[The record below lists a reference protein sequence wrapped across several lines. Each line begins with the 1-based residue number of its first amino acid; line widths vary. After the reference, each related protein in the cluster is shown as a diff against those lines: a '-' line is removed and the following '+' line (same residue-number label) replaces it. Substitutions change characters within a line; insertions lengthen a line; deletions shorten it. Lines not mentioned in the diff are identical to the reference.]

1 MDLKQLEVFVA
12 VAKYN
17 SFSKAAKEL
26 FLTQPTVS
34 AHIQNLEK
42 NLDTVLV
49 NRNNKVI
56 TLTKAGEILYEHAI
70 YILNNCKKAV
80 YDIKE
85 YSGKIEGVIDIACS
99 SIPEAYILPDF
110 LKSFYSSYP
119 NVKFS
124 ISRYDS
130 QDAIS
135 EILNERISFGFVGSK
150 INNKQIEYVDLI
162 DDELVLITPI
172 DLVIENKDNYIDVEK
187 LNDLKFIMR
196 KDGSGTQSIIINKLK
211 SHKISVNSLDTIAY
225 VESNESIKEMVKLG
239 LGVSFVSYNSVID
252 YINLRKVR
260 FYKIKNINFDRK
272 FYFIYS
278 KKKAFTP
285 LEYRFLDGICDYFN
299 INIQKK
305 DK

>member
-70 YILNNCKKAV
+70 YILNNCKKAI

-110 LKSFYSSYP
+110 LKNFYIDYP

-150 INNKQIEYVDLI
+150 VNNKQVEYIDLI
-162 DDELVLITPI
+162 DDELVLITPF
-172 DLVIENKDNYIDVEK
+172 DLIIENEDNYIDLDK
-187 LNDLKFIMR
+187 LSDLKFIMR
-196 KDGSGTQSIIINKLK
+196 KDGSGTQSLLINKLK
-211 SHKISVNSLDTIAY
+211 SHKIPINNLDTIAY

-239 LGVSFVSYNSVID
+239 LGVSFVSYTSVID

-260 FYKIKNINFDRK
+260 YYKIKNLNFDRK

-278 KKKAFTP
+278 KKKTFTP
-285 LEYRFLDGICDYFN
+285 LEYKFLDGVFDYFN
-299 INIQKK
+299 INKK

>member
-49 NRNNKVI
+49 NRNNKII

-70 YILNNCKKAV
+70 YILNNCKKAI

-99 SIPEAYILPDF
+99 SIPETYILPDF
-110 LKSFYSSYP
+110 LKDFYSDYP

-172 DLVIENKDNYIDVEK
+172 DLILENEDNYINLDQ
-187 LNDLKFIMR
+187 LNNLKFIMR
-196 KDGSGTQSIIINKLK
+196 KDGSGTQSIVIDKLK
-211 SHKISVNSLDTIAY
+211 SHKFPISNLDTIAY

-252 YINLRKVR
+252 YINLKKVR
-260 FYKIKNINFDRK
+260 FYKIKNVNFDRK
-272 FYFIYS
+272 FYFIFS
-278 KKKAFTP
+278 KKKTFTP
-285 LEYRFLDGICDYFN
+285 LEYKFLDGICDYFN
-299 INIQKK
+299 INITKK

>member
-70 YILNNCKKAV
+70 YILNNCKKAI

-110 LKSFYSSYP
+110 LKDFYSDYP

-150 INNKQIEYVDLI
+150 VNNKQVEYIDLI
-162 DDELVLITPI
+162 DDELVLITPF
-172 DLVIENKDNYIDVEK
+172 DLIIENEDNYIDLDK
-187 LNDLKFIMR
+187 LSDLKFIMR
-196 KDGSGTQSIIINKLK
+196 KDGSGTQSLLINKLK
-211 SHKISVNSLDTIAY
+211 SHKIPINNLDTIAY

-239 LGVSFVSYNSVID
+239 LGVSFVSYTSVID

-260 FYKIKNINFDRK
+260 YYKIKNLNFDRK

-278 KKKAFTP
+278 KKKTFTP
-285 LEYRFLDGICDYFN
+285 LEYKFLDGVFDYFN
-299 INIQKK
+299 INKK

>member
-49 NRNNKVI
+49 NRNNKII

-70 YILNNCKKAV
+70 YILNNCKKAI

-85 YSGKIEGVIDIACS
+85 YSGKIEGIIDIACS
-99 SIPEAYILPDF
+99 SIPETYILPDF
-110 LKSFYSSYP
+110 LKDFYSDYP

-172 DLVIENKDNYIDVEK
+172 DLILENEDNYINLDQ
-187 LNDLKFIMR
+187 LNNLKFIMR
-196 KDGSGTQSIIINKLK
+196 KDGSGTQSIVIDKLK
-211 SHKISVNSLDTIAY
+211 SHKFPISNLDTIAY

-252 YINLRKVR
+252 YINLKKVR
-260 FYKIKNINFDRK
+260 FYKIKNVNFDRK
-272 FYFIYS
+272 FYFIFS
-278 KKKAFTP
+278 KKKTFTP
-285 LEYRFLDGICDYFN
+285 LEYKFLDGICDYFN
-299 INIQKK
+299 INITKK

>member
-42 NLDTVLV
+42 NFDTVLV

-99 SIPEAYILPDF
+99 SIPETYILPDF
-110 LKSFYSSYP
+110 LKSFYTDYP
-119 NVKFS
+119 NVRYS

-135 EILNERISFGFVGSK
+135 EILNERSSFGFVGSK
-150 INNKQIEYVDLI
+150 INNKKIEYIDLI

-172 DLVIENKDNYIDVEK
+172 DLFIENEDNYIDIEK
-187 LNDLKFIMR
+187 LYYLKFIMR
-196 KDGSGTQSIIINKLK
+196 KDGSGTQSIITNKLK
-211 SHKISVNSLDTIAY
+211 SSKISINSLDTIAY

-260 FYKIKNINFDRK
+260 FYKIKNLTLDRK
-272 FYFIYS
+272 FYFVYS
-278 KKKAFTP
+278 KKKTFTP
-285 LEYRFLDGICDYFN
+285 LEYKFLDGICDYFN
-299 INIQKK
+299 IDINKK